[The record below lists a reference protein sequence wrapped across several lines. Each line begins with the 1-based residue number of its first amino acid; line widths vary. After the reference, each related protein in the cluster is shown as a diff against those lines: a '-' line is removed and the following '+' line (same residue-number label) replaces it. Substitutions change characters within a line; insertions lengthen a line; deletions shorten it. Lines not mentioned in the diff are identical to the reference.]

1 MEKILKIG
9 VVCLIVSLVLTPSI
23 TACVNSN
30 TFSLKEQPTLSE
42 ESKLIMCTNR
52 LFFFSK
58 IYSNGLAN
66 YVKEKTLLGVK
77 KLTIMYFDEDGDWD
91 YGFAHINRILLE
103 KDFGYVIGISIYGF
117 QGTTSWSGDVED
129 TDIWFDGYA
138 PIIVVSYHGK
148 PSKSM

>member
-9 VVCLIVSLVLTPSI
+9 VICLIVSLVLTPSI

-42 ESKLIMCTNR
+42 GSELVMCSNR

-66 YVKEKTLLGVK
+66 YVKEETLLGVK
-77 KLTIMYFDEDGDWD
+77 KLTIIYCSDNGGWH

-103 KDFGYVIGISIYGF
+103 KNFRYVLGISIYGF
-117 QGTTSWSGDVED
+117 QGATSWSDNVED

-138 PIIVVSYHGK
+138 PIIRVSYHGK